1 MAPILSSAPANV
13 RSPSLPLWI
22 CCIAEIFYLS
32 DMLPWFVFVDICRK
46 SCSIWGMLGQRA
58 RSVLFENFISDL
70 IRCHHATAK
79 TCSLSN
85 QGECPPCPR
94 PAQLS
99 APTLSS
105 NTRST
110 SPWCQSYCCPQYSWV
125 YRVPFKSREEWDLYL
140 FILLFLSSVEC
151 T

>member
-1 MAPILSSAPANV
+1 
-13 RSPSLPLWI
+13 
-22 CCIAEIFYLS
+22 
-32 DMLPWFVFVDICRK
+32 
-46 SCSIWGMLGQRA
+46 MLGQRA

-70 IRCHHATAK
+70 IRCHHGLAK

-151 T
+151 RCLDRETYYNFTQKILGVIVYMFHIGMLLLAELYAA